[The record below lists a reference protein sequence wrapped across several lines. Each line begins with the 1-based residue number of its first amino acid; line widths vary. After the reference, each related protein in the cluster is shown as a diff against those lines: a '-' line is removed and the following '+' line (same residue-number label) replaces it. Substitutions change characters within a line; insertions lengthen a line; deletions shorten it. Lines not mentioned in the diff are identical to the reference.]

1 MTFLSFHC
9 LLYTNT
15 DPILLLLNIIFF
27 LLYQAAPVVDN
38 EAIVNALDKR
48 FFDSHFDPLQE
59 LVAQLPTSQGAL
71 DSFLQEEKARQ
82 QQKLDAVQARLSRE
96 VMANYQSFV
105 DGMRHMNEIDM
116 DVSRA
121 GIHVANSL
129 RKLQNARM
137 SLAAGTLGITYRR
150 RRRERLAE
158 VRSRIE
164 WIRGITRI
172 GDVVDKLC
180 AQNLFADA
188 IQCVFDAQAKLDDAF
203 ARSFAVAGTVL
214 RSKVAIALD
223 TVCSRVDQALEAQCT
238 QFSAPTYAAVLLALR
253 TLDAHGV
260 KARMHRNNAA
270 QGIASST
277 AVTGSDGSTSSSAA
291 TALVLRE
298 RAGTTDDFDFFD
310 ASSGGAAAAGFL
322 VSSGGGGLDDSMSGS
337 IMDAGMFDGG
347 MSPSGVP
354 STIGNGSGG
363 QSILQEMGASI
374 AASQATASTGITTV
388 KNVGPAD
395 GNVANLPFLLQRAAA
410 SAVKSISK
418 DVVIDIILK
427 DLRKAMEAEKA
438 KNEEIERFGISL
450 DDDILGG
457 GDDDED
463 EEIEQV
469 GASAEKKNFSTS
481 KKKKS
486 GQLSPSVEY
495 ASKREELRMRPF
507 DDICRLLSVKSPS
520 TSSSASFEDGG
531 ASSSSEKDASGEGNS
546 DLLNAAFAVCSA
558 CLHVMHQHY
567 LILQWHRAP
576 FDARNNHPEQEF
588 LHRCGLDEIDPSRG
602 ESDLETAAVVAV
614 TREAASAHEHAMA
627 LINGKINR
635 TSALATLSSSSQLA
649 IFATVLRQLHPFL
662 LRSRAQAWA
671 NMQQRFGAVL
681 LSAVGGQSLNVPIEG
696 LAQLLVLARDLMA
709 VGVEYVGHG
718 ISSSSSSS
726 SSNSSSAADQL
737 IKAATIGGGS
747 GGGEN
752 ALNSS
757 TIVVNDEDPCSTVR
771 GSLRLLC
778 SQYMD
783 AIHADCFGK
792 LKDLLA
798 KESWQA
804 LPPMANYNDAQGS
817 SSSSSTSA
825 TISSKNASSPASA
838 FTSFVDNLAGSGAL
852 KSRFSKSAL
861 KSLSDASAAI
871 IHGAEAIAGS
881 GLEGMS
887 SVSAADNSGE
897 AGADGVAAEA
907 ACAIYRSYSDGAS
920 LFSSWLDRGNP
931 FGFLMLSEKLGGSG
945 GAGSTVLSIPRPAI
959 NREDED
965 EDDEEFDDEEEDQ
978 GDAANED
985 DAIAVG
991 GTSALRS
998 SSLAEKQRQREQHKL
1013 QRLIH
1018 GDGYLLEVGLGRG
1031 ARLGIQPPGVSDER
1045 RGKLSGKANADDDDD
1060 DEDDDEEIVDSVDG
1074 DDDGDDDDDE
1084 NRSRRLRKG
1093 QGGDDERHGGLSGD
1107 HHKTNS
1113 SSAGPFFAAFQGQHQ
1128 HTVTQ
1133 AALNGFAKAVGKY
1146 TLLME
1151 VLPTVGADAFT
1162 GLARLFE
1169 LYLYTV
1175 TTLFLF
1181 PPALKQL
1188 YDVTVPQPLYYEKG
1202 DRPTIPGMPT
1212 PPPQFDFVDGAAY
1225 TIAARVANAIC
1236 EARDYDRNSQSGGKG
1251 SSSSSFSSSSSSSS
1265 SNVTMTPNRRGGATA
1280 GRDSASD
1287 ERVSIYGVQVYT
1299 RGLAAMAQTQ
1309 GLSHDFYSEFGQ
1321 GAEIGAVIGGGSHLS
1336 EGVFITLRR
1345 AIQLIGNDLSYGA
1358 RGMST
1363 SSTSVLAAG
1372 ELSQDTTVSRPGID
1386 KPEPFVRLQS
1396 PAAAALPGSIG
1407 GPGVEIEGE
1416 AVFFG
1421 AVERSVAVES
1431 LDFLIDILSRSRSR
1445 IETHLATGGA
1455 APHAQQSVNNFF
1467 VRAVL
1472 CVTQLRGLI
1481 YKSLVPR
1488 IFPESGAVPNMINE
1502 GKLKWDAVKDAME
1515 PSRYAS
1521 TELTSFVQ
1529 RAGSMLA
1536 ERLKDGLPAV
1546 SRFGIWSCIVSHL
1559 NERFVEGF
1567 SRVKK
1572 CSVPGR
1578 GLMSLDAGTVF
1589 AVCCRAGPV
1598 LPALLARDR
1607 TFVDS
1612 YLSAFYF
1619 EGEADLLD
1627 WVTKNRSAYTL
1638 RSVRALVNSGIGANL
1653 KAKAKKEL
1661 LTAIDALWVVPL
1673 PEEGSVERKV
1683 KEGAALAGYGL
1694 VAMGASMLAT

>member
-1 MTFLSFHC
+1 
-9 LLYTNT
+9 
-15 DPILLLLNIIFF
+15 
-27 LLYQAAPVVDN
+27 
-38 EAIVNALDKR
+38 
-48 FFDSHFDPLQE
+48 
-59 LVAQLPTSQGAL
+59 
-71 DSFLQEEKARQ
+71 
-82 QQKLDAVQARLSRE
+82 
-96 VMANYQSFV
+96 MANYQSFV

-164 WIRGITRI
+164 WIRGIIRI

-188 IQCVFDAQAKLDDAF
+188 IQCVFDAQAKLDDTS
-203 ARSFAVAGTVL
+203 ARSFAVAGSIL
-214 RSKVAIALD
+214 RGKVAIALD
-223 TVCSRVDQALEAQCT
+223 TVCNRVDQALEAQCT
-238 QFSAPTYAAVLLALR
+238 QFNAPIYAAVLLALR

-260 KARMHRNNAA
+260 KARMHRTSAVQSNVATS
-270 QGIASST
+270 ASATT
-277 AVTGSDGSTSSSAA
+277 ASDGTTSSSA
-291 TALVLRE
+291 TALILRE

-310 ASSGGAAAAGFL
+310 ASNPGGASSGFL
-322 VSSGGGGLDDSMSGS
+322 GGGGLDDSMTGGVGS
-337 IMDAGMFDGG
+337 IMDAGMYDGV
-347 MSPSGVP
+347 MSPSGIP
-354 STIGNGSGG
+354 STIGSGGG

-374 AASQATASTGITTV
+374 AASQATASTGVTTV

-427 DLRKAMEAEKA
+427 DLRKAMVAEKA
-438 KNEEIERFGISL
+438 KNDEIERFGLSL
-450 DDDILGG
+450 DDDILGT
-457 GDDDED
+457 DED
-463 EEIEQV
+463 EDENLIINSGED
-469 GASAEKKNFSTS
+469 SRKNDVTR
-481 KKKKS
+481 KKKS
-486 GQLSPSVEY
+486 GISPSVEY
-495 ASKREELRMRPF
+495 SAKREELRMRPF
-507 DDICRLLSVKSPS
+507 DDVCRLLSVKSPS
-520 TSSSASFEDGG
+520 LGAFSEDGG
-531 ASSSSEKDASGEGNS
+531 VSSSTKDEESVNS
-546 DLLNAAFAVCSA
+546 DLLSAAFAVCSA

-588 LHRCGLDEIDPSRG
+588 LHRCGLDEVDPSRG
-602 ESDLETAAVVAV
+602 ETDLEAAAVAAV
-614 TREAASAHEHAMA
+614 TRDAASAHEHAMSI
-627 LINGKINR
+627 INGKSNR
-635 TSALATLSSSSQLA
+635 TSALAALSSSSQLA

-671 NMQQRFGAVL
+671 NMQQRFGTVL
-681 LSAVGGQSLNVPIEG
+681 LSAVGGQSLNVPVEG

-718 ISSSSSSS
+718 LVSNNNVGVSSSSSSS
-726 SSNSSSAADQL
+726 ISATDLL
-737 IKAATIGGGS
+737 IKASSSDGT
-747 GGGEN
+747 

-757 TIVVNDEDPCSTVR
+757 TVVVNDEDPCSTVR

-792 LKDLLA
+792 LKDLLG

-804 LPPMANYNDAQGS
+804 LPPMTNYNDIQTTTTS
-817 SSSSSTSA
+817 SSSSSATSSS
-825 TISSKNASSPASA
+825 TTTSSKTGSSSSA
-838 FTSFVDNLAGSGAL
+838 FTTFVDNLSGSGAL

-861 KSLSDASAAI
+861 KTLSEASAAI
-871 IHGAEAIAGS
+871 VHGAEAITGSNLESMSSISATEGS
-881 GLEGMS
+881 GELSIG
-887 SVSAADNSGE
+887 
-897 AGADGVAAEA
+897 GVAAET
-907 ACAIYRSYSDGAS
+907 ACVIYRSYSDGAS

-931 FGFLMLSEKLGGSG
+931 FGSLILSDKLGGTG
-945 GAGSTVLSIPRPAI
+945 GAGSTVLSVPRPI
-959 NREDED
+959 LRRDDEDED
-965 EDDEEFDDEEEDQ
+965 EEYEEEEEEEEIDDQ
-978 GDAANED
+978 ED
-985 DAIAVG
+985 DGENALAISG
-991 GTSALRS
+991 PNTSRLLRS
-998 SSLAEKQRQREQHKL
+998 TSLAEEKKRLREQHKL

-1031 ARLGIQPPGVSDER
+1031 PRLGIQPPGAIDER
-1045 RGKLSGKANADDDDD
+1045 RGKLHSGKANADDDDD
-1060 DEDDDEEIVDSVDG
+1060 DEDDDDEVVDSVDG

-1107 HHKTNS
+1107 HHKANPAS
-1113 SSAGPFFAAFQGQHQ
+1113 SGPFFAAFQGQHQ

-1188 YDVTVPQPLYYEKG
+1188 FDVTVPQPLYYEKG

-1236 EARDYDRNSQSGGKG
+1236 EARDYDRNTQSGGKG
-1251 SSSSSFSSSSSSSS
+1251 SSSSSSTRSD
-1265 SNVTMTPNRRGGATA
+1265 VTMTPSRRSGAAA
-1280 GRDSASD
+1280 GRDNSTD
-1287 ERVSIYGVQVYT
+1287 EKVSIYGVQVYT
-1299 RGLAAMAQTQ
+1299 RGLTAMAQTQ
-1309 GLSHDFYSEFGQ
+1309 GLSHDYYSEFGP
-1321 GAEIGAVIGGGSHLS
+1321 GADIGAIIGGGSHLS

-1372 ELSQDTTVSRPGID
+1372 ELSQDTNVSRPGID
-1386 KPEPFVRLQS
+1386 RPEPFVRLQS

-1407 GPGVEIEGE
+1407 GPGVEIEGD

-1421 AVERSVAVES
+1421 VIERSVAVES
-1431 LDFLIDILSRSRSR
+1431 LDFLLDILSRSRTR

-1467 VRAVL
+1467 IRAVL

-1481 YKSLVPR
+1481 YQSMVPR
-1488 IFPESGAVPNMINE
+1488 IFPESGAVPNMVNDT
-1502 GKLKWDAVKDAME
+1502 KMKWDAVKDAME

-1536 ERLKDGLPAV
+1536 DRLKDGLPAV

-1572 CSVPGR
+1572 CTVPGR

-1598 LPALLARDR
+1598 LPSLLARDR

-1612 YLSAFYF
+1612 YLSAYYF

-1627 WVTKNRSAYTL
+1627 WVTKNRSTYTL
-1638 RSVRALVNSGIGANL
+1638 RSVRSLVNSGIGANL

-1661 LTAIDALWVVPL
+1661 LSAIEALWVVPL

-1683 KEGAALAGYGL
+1683 KEGAAMAGYGL